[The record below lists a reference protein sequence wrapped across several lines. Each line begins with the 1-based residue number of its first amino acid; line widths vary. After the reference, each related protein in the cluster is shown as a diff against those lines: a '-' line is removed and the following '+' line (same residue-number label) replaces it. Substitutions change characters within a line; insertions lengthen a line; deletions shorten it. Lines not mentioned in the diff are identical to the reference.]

1 MGGASQ
7 PEEAEPW
14 QPTVSPS
21 LSPDWEP
28 DSEGDERR
36 TGGEQQAVSQDAR
49 ALHAALQDL
58 EGADGLSDTTL
69 AQLGRLLFKR
79 RKVLVEGS
87 VQTYVAPPSETYLC
101 LKELLRRRAEFMA
114 ARGLHDGDPGDAS
127 QLASGTPSSRF
138 DCRYVFND
146 AERRDFMRQW
156 RQEFSSTPEQVE
168 LQRRDAL
175 ASTLRGSKGTGKGK
189 SVRGPSQRDLR
200 RGAHSRFSRY
210 LQRLAG
216 TKQVAE
222 VIVFTGSLNL
232 QVLERAAGGASQPA
246 MQTRCSPTEQQARK
260 RAALEAKCR
269 YKQGEAIARQISGRL
284 IREDQLSQRDANLLQ
299 DFRNGRALEQLNM
312 AVVEHGHGTLRG
324 VGGRTLQIG
333 GSSGGRTRELLDNWE
348 PPNVASF
355 F

>member
-1 MGGASQ
+1 
-7 PEEAEPW
+7 
-14 QPTVSPS
+14 
-21 LSPDWEP
+21 
-28 DSEGDERR
+28 
-36 TGGEQQAVSQDAR
+36 VSQDAR

-58 EGADGLSDTTL
+58 EGAHGLSDTTL
-69 AQLGRLLFKR
+69 TKLGLLLFKR

-87 VQTYVAPPSETYLC
+87 MQTYVAPPSETYLC

-138 DCRYVFND
+138 DCRYVFTD
-146 AERRDFMRQW
+146 AERKDFMRQW
-156 RQEFSSTPEQVE
+156 RQEFSSTPEQVA
-168 LQRRDAL
+168 LQRRDEL
-175 ASTLRGSKGTGKGK
+175 ASITRGSKGTGKGK
-189 SVRGPSQRDLR
+189 SARGPSQAAIHK
-200 RGAHSRFSRY
+200 GTHSRFARH

-216 TKQVAE
+216 CKQVAE

-232 QVLERAAGGASQPA
+232 KVLERAAGGASQPA
-246 MQTRCSPTEQQARK
+246 MQTRRSPTEQQARK
-260 RAALEAKCR
+260 RAALVAKCQ

-284 IREDQLSQRDANLLQ
+284 IREDELRQRDANLLR
-299 DFRNGRALEQLNM
+299 DFRSGVLLERLNM

-333 GSSGGRTRELLDNWE
+333 GSSGGRTRELLDGWE
-348 PPNVASF
+348 APNVASF